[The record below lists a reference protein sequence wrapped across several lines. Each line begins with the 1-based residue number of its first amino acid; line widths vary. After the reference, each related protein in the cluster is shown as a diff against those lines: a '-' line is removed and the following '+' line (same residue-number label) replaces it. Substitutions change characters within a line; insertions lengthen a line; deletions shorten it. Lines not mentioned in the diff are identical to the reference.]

1 MNRIFTLIFFTT
13 VLAGCGSTK
22 FRAPVSEDKPLF
34 AAINEL
40 IKRPD
45 NPKAQNDLTYFF
57 NQAVARHEE
66 AASVYRNSADPSR
79 WDKLLKEL
87 NALQTI
93 YTATQAIPNATRF
106 VQPKNYL
113 GELEATREDAADFY
127 WQQAMDNFEKD
138 GRQSSLLAYDLF
150 RKASSYVNGYKDAN
164 RLSKEAWENSIVNV
178 VVLPVQENYPTFF
191 RDWDP
196 GLRYRAEYFQE
207 QLVRELGGRSATHYP
222 ARFFTDI
229 EVSNDYIRPEWEL
242 NAKWDYI
249 NTTTSIPSSEK
260 REVSKNILAGKD
272 STGKP
277 VYVFVKAT
285 ISTTTRSVSAR
296 GTIGYT
302 LSSTYN
308 GKIIDMGSATDN
320 VSWTETSISYTG
332 DKRALSDDELKL
344 IKVRSFDRGPSKTE
358 VMDALARKMFPELRR
373 KLERSLSGGD

>member
-1 MNRIFTLIFFTT
+1 MNRIFTLIFIIT
-13 VLAGCGSTK
+13 VLAGCGSTR

-45 NPKAQNDLTYFF
+45 NAKAQNDLTYFF
-57 NQAVARHEE
+57 NQAVTRHEE
-66 AASVYRNSADPSR
+66 AASVYRNSADPAR

-113 GELEATREDAADFY
+113 GELEATRENAADFY

-138 GRQSSLLAYDLF
+138 DRQSSLLAFDLF

-164 RLSKEAWENSIVNV
+164 RLSQEAWENSIVNV

-191 RDWDP
+191 REWDP
-196 GLRYRAEYFQE
+196 GERYRAEYFQE
-207 QLVRELGGRSATHYP
+207 QLVRELGGKSATHYP

-229 EVSNDYIRPEWEL
+229 EMSNDYDRPDWEL
-242 NAKWDYI
+242 SVKWDYV
-249 NTTTSIPSSEK
+249 NTSTTTPSREK
-260 REVSKNILAGKD
+260 REVSKNILAGRD
-272 STGKP
+272 STGKQ
-277 VYVFVKAT
+277 VYILVKAT
-285 ISTTTRSVSAR
+285 ITTTTRSVSAR
-296 GTIGYT
+296 GRLAYT
-302 LSSTYN
+302 LTGTYDRKLIDIGSSS
-308 GKIIDMGSATDN
+308 DE

-332 DKRALSDDELKL
+332 DKRALSDEELKL
-344 IKVRSFDRGPSKTE
+344 IKARSFDRGPSKTE

-373 KLERSLSGGD
+373 KMERTLST